1 MAILKKM
8 QQILVFRD
16 DAIYEYLNNLSNKNK
31 EANKTLTLLQIDRDE
46 TIKTFNNFKNEKED
60 KIIY

>member
-1 MAILKKM
+1 M